1 MLAVEENFLDTQILL
16 VGFGYVSI
24 SHLHVYIYH
33 TNVGYYAQAT
43 WTSINQSIF
52 SCRDMSTPQIQ
63 LIQVGLRRKYFSI
76 YTKSLELKQY
86 ASSFSLLYYGGVQ

>member
-33 TNVGYYAQAT
+33 TNVGYYDQAT
-43 WTSINQSIF
+43 
-52 SCRDMSTPQIQ
+52 
-63 LIQVGLRRKYFSI
+63 
-76 YTKSLELKQY
+76 
-86 ASSFSLLYYGGVQ
+86 